1 MVNIGLAVILAAVGI
16 AITIYLVRLLT
27 EALPWSLGSVLE
39 RWRVQRYLARATA
52 GERQLQQG
60 ATHLALMSFQT
71 AFYPYVANSRAIAQT
86 VTRHHTALLS
96 RLLAAADHQHGD
108 RVRLLSLAKA
118 DRLLHERAALQQQY
132 LKARERGAHT
142 RQRDVETALETNAR
156 EVRAAL
162 AALVAEIG
170 AVREPVRYH

>member
-1 MVNIGLAVILAAVGI
+1 MVNIGLTVILAGVGI
-16 AITIYLVRLLT
+16 AITIYLLRLLA

-39 RWRVQRYLARATA
+39 RWRLQRYLARATA
-52 GERQLQQG
+52 GERYLQQG
-60 ATHLALMSFQT
+60 ATQLALVSFQR
-71 AFYPYVANSRAIAQT
+71 AFYPFVANSRAVALT

-132 LKARERGAHT
+132 LKARERGARA
-142 RQRDVETALETNAR
+142 RQRDVEAALETNAR
-156 EVRAAL
+156 EVRGAL

-170 AVREPVRYH
+170 AVHEPARYH